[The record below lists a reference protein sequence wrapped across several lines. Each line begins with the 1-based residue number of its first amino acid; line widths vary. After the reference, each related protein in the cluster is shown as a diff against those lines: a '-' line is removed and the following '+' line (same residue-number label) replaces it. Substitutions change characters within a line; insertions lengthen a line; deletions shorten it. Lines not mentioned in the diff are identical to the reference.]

1 MFNYNI
7 VCTSIGRET
16 LPRLIE
22 SFKDQL
28 SENDIFTIISDINHE
43 FVESVLSNYDFKF
56 KVNHIKNLGE
66 RK

>member
-1 MFNYNI
+1 MFSYNI

-28 SENDIFTIISDINHE
+28 DPTDIFTIIFELNNGYYQAEMSQ
-43 FVESVLSNYDFKF
+43 LLKQT
-56 KVNHIKNLGE
+56 
-66 RK
+66 